1 MDREAGFR
9 LGSWDVR
16 PNHGTLQGP
25 GGTIR
30 LEPRVMD
37 VLVCLAERAGGVVTR
52 EQFIQRVWDGRVV
65 TDEVLS
71 RCISLLRTRLG
82 DTTRSP
88 RYIQTV
94 PKIGYRLIAPVAPR
108 SASPS
113 ADAASGEPHSP
124 AAKPDAAPRRFRRSH
139 WLAIAAATIALA
151 VAAVVYVSQRTPV
164 RSSGQVAIAVL
175 PFANVS
181 GDPAN
186 EYFSDGLTEELID
199 RLARAPGLQVV
210 ARSSAFSLRNGTQ
223 DVRAIARRL
232 GVAYV
237 IEGSVRKDGEQVRI
251 TAQLVDAE
259 RGFELWSE
267 RFDGRLR
274 DIFAVQDEIAGAI
287 VGRLLPRLSAR
298 DAAGMQVA
306 PPTQVMPAYE
316 LLLRGS
322 YHLKQRDEVPIRRA
336 MVLFEQAIAL
346 DPQFAQAYVELARA
360 YALLPYYSYE
370 DLDDMFDQA
379 IAAIELGEAR
389 NPAVRAAAEDVLA
402 FIHFGRWQWL
412 EAEEGMRRA
421 LRSQPQ
427 DSELRQWYSQLL
439 ASVGNA
445 RRSLEQAEMARQLD
459 VLSPVVNDRLA
470 VACLWMNDDARAH
483 AQFALASEL
492 GMRPAANPE
501 AHVILL
507 LREGDFVKAR
517 EVLAALQ
524 KLLGRSE
531 AWIDPFL
538 GALRDPAGRPAAVDA
553 VARAAED
560 RAISPQHLFGA
571 WVYLGEADRAMDVA
585 LQMVSDPAEFNV
597 EFLFARET
605 ALVRRHARF
614 GELVRAIG
622 LDEYWDR
629 YGWPDACA
637 RRGTAIECK

>member
-1 MDREAGFR
+1 VDREAGFR

-30 LEPRVMD
+30 LEPKVMD
-37 VLVCLAERAGGVVTR
+37 VLVCLAERAGDVVTR
-52 EQFIQRVWDGRVV
+52 EQFIQRVWGGRVV

-71 RCISLLRTRLG
+71 RCISLLRTHLG
-82 DTTRSP
+82 DDTRAP
-88 RYIQTV
+88 QYIQTV
-94 PKIGYRLIAPVAPR
+94 PKIGYRIIAPVLPRAEQASAGPASTRAP
-108 SASPS
+108 STTGAPG
-113 ADAASGEPHSP
+113 AAEVSRRYPRWLLP
-124 AAKPDAAPRRFRRSH
+124 TLAALVIGVIAIVL
-139 WLAIAAATIALA
+139 LA
-151 VAAVVYVSQRTPV
+151 QRTPAPP
-164 RSSGQVAIAVL
+164 SGQVAIAVL

-210 ARSSAFSLRNGTQ
+210 ARSSAFSLKNGTQ
-223 DVRAIARRL
+223 DVRAIAQRL
-232 GVAYV
+232 GVTYV

-251 TAQLVDAE
+251 TAQLIDAQ

-267 RFDGRLR
+267 RFDSRLH
-274 DIFAVQDEIAGAI
+274 DIFTVQDEIAGAI
-287 VGRLLPRLSAR
+287 VGHLLPRLSAR

-306 PPTQVMPAYE
+306 PPTRVMPAYE

-336 MVLFEQAIAL
+336 MVLFEQAVEL
-346 DPQFAQAYVELARA
+346 DPVFAQAYVELARA
-360 YALLPYYSYE
+360 HALLPYYSYE
-370 DLDDMFDQA
+370 DVDEMFDRA
-379 IAAIELGEAR
+379 VATIERGAAR
-389 NPAVRAAAEDVLA
+389 NPAVRAGAQDVLA
-402 FIHFGRWQWL
+402 FIHFGRWQWI

-421 LRSQPQ
+421 LRAQPQ

-445 RRSLEQAEMARQLD
+445 PQSLEHAKLARQLD

-470 VACLWMNDDARAH
+470 VAYLWMNEDSRAH

-507 LREGDFVKAR
+507 LREGDHAKAR
-517 EVLAALQ
+517 EILVALQ
-524 KLLGRSE
+524 KLFGRSE
-531 AWIDPFL
+531 DWIDPFL
-538 GALRDPAGRPAAVDA
+538 AALRAPAGRPAAVTA
-553 VARAAED
+553 VARAAE
-560 RAISPQHLFGA
+560 RHAISPQHLFGA
-571 WVYLGEADRAMDVA
+571 WVYLGEADRAMEVA
-585 LQMVSDPAEFNV
+585 LQMVGEPAEFNV

-605 ALVRRHARF
+605 ALLRRHARF

-622 LDEYWDR
+622 LDKYWDR
-629 YGWPDACA
+629 YGWPPMCA
-637 RRGTAIECK
+637 RKGNAIACT

>member
-1 MDREAGFR
+1 VNREAGFR

-30 LEPRVMD
+30 LEPKVMD
-37 VLVCLAERAGGVVTR
+37 VLVCLAERPGDVVTR
-52 EQFIQRVWDGRVV
+52 EQFIQRVWGGRVV
-65 TDEVLS
+65 SDEVLS
-71 RCISLLRTRLG
+71 RCISLLRTHLG
-82 DTTRSP
+82 DDTRSP
-88 RYIQTV
+88 QYIQTV
-94 PKIGYRLIAPVAPR
+94 PKIGYRIIAPVLPR
-108 SASPS
+108 AEPAGGIESAALHP
-113 ADAASGEPHSP
+113 PPTP
-124 AAKPDAAPRRFRRSH
+124 AAQEIAVSRRYPR
-139 WLAIAAATIALA
+139 WLIPA
-151 VAAVVYVSQRTPV
+151 VAALVIVAIAVALIAQRTRPL
-164 RSSGQVAIAVL
+164 SPGQIAIAVL

-210 ARSSAFSLRNGTQ
+210 ARSSAFSLKHGTQ
-223 DVRAIARRL
+223 DVRAIAQRL
-232 GVAYV
+232 GVTYV
-237 IEGSVRKDGEQVRI
+237 IEGSVRKDGEHVRI
-251 TAQLVDAE
+251 TAQLIDAE
-259 RGFELWSE
+259 RGFQVWSE
-267 RFDGRLR
+267 RFDSPLH
-274 DIFAVQDEIAGAI
+274 DLFTVQDEIAGAI
-287 VGRLLPRLSAR
+287 VGHLLPRLSAH
-298 DAAGMQVA
+298 DAAGIQVA
-306 PPTQVMPAYE
+306 APTKVMPAYE

-336 MVLFEQAIAL
+336 MVLFEQAIEL
-346 DPQFAQAYVELARA
+346 DPLFAQAYVELARA

-370 DLDDMFDQA
+370 DLDEMFDQA
-379 IAAIELGEAR
+379 LATIERGAARTPAAR
-389 NPAVRAAAEDVLA
+389 DGAQDVLA
-402 FIHFGRWQWL
+402 FIHFGRWQWI

-421 LRSQPQ
+421 LRVQPQ

-439 ASVGNA
+439 ASAGNA
-445 RRSLEQAEMARQLD
+445 AQSLEHAKLARQLD

-470 VACLWMNDDARAH
+470 VAYLWMNDDARAH

-507 LREGDFVKAR
+507 LREGDHTQAR
-517 EVLAALQ
+517 EILVGLQ
-524 KLLGRSE
+524 KLFGRSE

-538 GALRDPAGRPAAVDA
+538 AALRDPA
-553 VARAAED
+553 ARAAAVAAVGRAAD
-560 RAISPQHLFGA
+560 RRAISPQHLFGA

-585 LQMVSDPAEFNV
+585 LQMVGEPAEFNV

-622 LDEYWDR
+622 LDAYWDR
-629 YGWPDACA
+629 YGWPATCT
-637 RRGTAIECK
+637 RKGTAIECT